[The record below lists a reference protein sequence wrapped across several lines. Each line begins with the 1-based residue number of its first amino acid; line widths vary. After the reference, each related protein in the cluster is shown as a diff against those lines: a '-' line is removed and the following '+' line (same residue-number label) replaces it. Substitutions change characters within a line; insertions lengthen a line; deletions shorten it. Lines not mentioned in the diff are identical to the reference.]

1 MLKPKGKAV
10 LYYRVPGPK
19 FCKLRS
25 ENMANKADAAE
36 RGGKKGLSIGARADG
51 GRGEGGGLNSIPWK
65 DAGEGGE

>member
-10 LYYRVPGPK
+10 LYYRVPVPK

-36 RGGKKGLSIGARADG
+36 KGGKKGLSIGARAG
-51 GRGEGGGLNSIPWK
+51 GRRGEGGGLNSK

>member
-19 FCKLRS
+19 FCELRP

-36 RGGKKGLSIGARADG
+36 KGGQKGLSIGARAG
-51 GRGEGGGLNSIPWK
+51 GRRGEGGEWDAQ